1 MLLLQ
6 RDDERQDDTEP
17 LKRRGDARLPRAV
30 EQRLKVVLVPPGRGV
45 DPDLREA
52 PAGVVGLSQ
61 EQLSLVYRRE
71 ARVSPSV
78 RAVARF
84 VVDTVKKNDALILGA
99 RRTGR

>member
-1 MLLLQ
+1 MRSREMTDIVAAAASGVGIAVVPCLA
-6 RDDERQDDTEP
+6 
-17 LKRRGDARLPRAV
+17 GDAEPGIRRLTP
-30 EQRLKVVLVPPGRGV
+30 EVVMTT
-45 DPDLREA
+45 E
-52 PAGVVGLSQ
+52 
-61 EQLSLVYRRE
+61 LSLVYRRE